1 MKYWL
6 GLGLFLF
13 FFISLSGQGLPALG
27 NWRDHLPLR
36 KVLAVG
42 THSGKVEV
50 ATAFG
55 LFGYDPA
62 AKEFSRMSKSS
73 GLAEVKIRTMSSS
86 PMNTQQLV
94 VYENSNLDLIDGDRI
109 YNIPDILISRTSSPK
124 GINHVLWDGKTAYLS
139 ADLGIIVLDTERRLV
154 KATYRPAVDG
164 RDIQVLKVAIFENEL
179 YAATAKGLVKCALNE
194 NQMADFRNWVP
205 VTVMGSANP
214 PNAVIG
220 WDKHLLA
227 LRGDSLFAMKNDSWN
242 LVYIPAKPVTFIQAY
257 GKELFVGTSQNGKGS
272 ILHFAALQ
280 LPPQK
285 IESDLFLFPTACAI
299 TGNVYWVGD
308 SSNGLIQLTGSVGQQ
323 IIPDAPTGIPR
334 GRVSFGAG
342 KVIAPSGFVS
352 AAGVPEKNYSGID
365 VFENDYWKNLNRTTI
380 RGMDSLPDI
389 MHAASDPVTG
399 NMIVGSFGGG
409 LAQISADG
417 KIAILKYG
425 SPIAPSLS
433 NPADFRVSGIAFDRD
448 NQLWVSNP
456 GNSQPLLLRKKDGS
470 WKKFSIPIAQSPD
483 LGALTID
490 IDNRK
495 WIVLQGG
502 GGLICF
508 DDGSTPDQSAD
519 DRWRLFRQGRGNGNL
534 PSSNVLSVAADK
546 NGFIWV
552 GTDRGV
558 AIIQCGEDIFSSGLC
573 EATLPIVKQDNFA
586 GLLLAEEYVS
596 DIQVDQADRKW
607 VASKNGVW
615 LLSADGQKTVHR
627 FTSTNSK
634 LLDNEVFS
642 IAIHDETGEVFFLT
656 RSGISS
662 FRSTA
667 TAPALEKRKPFIFPN
682 PVTPGYTGTIAFRDL
697 PDRAWVKITELNGK
711 LVHET
716 RSLGGQAVWNGK
728 NLQGQRVNSGVYLV
742 YVADELNQMQLAGK
756 IVFIK

>member
-1 MKYWL
+1 MKHWL
-6 GLGLFLF
+6 GLGFFLLS
-13 FFISLSGQGLPALG
+13 FIFLSGQGLPALG

-36 KVLAVG
+36 KVLAVVNNG
-42 THSGKVEV
+42 ERVEV
-50 ATAFG
+50 GTAFG

-62 AKEFSRMSKSS
+62 TREFSRMSKSS
-73 GLAEVKIRTMSSS
+73 GLAEVKIRKMSGS
-86 PMNTQQLV
+86 PLNTQQLV
-94 VYENSNLDLIDGDRI
+94 VYENSNIDLVDGDQI
-109 YNIPDILISRTSSPK
+109 INIPDILISRTSSPK

-139 ADLGIIVLDTERRLV
+139 ADLGIVVLDTERRLI
-154 KATYRPAVDG
+154 KATYRPSADG
-164 RDIQVLKVAIFENEL
+164 RDVQVYQVAIYENEM
-179 YAATAKGLVKCALNE
+179 YAATSQGLVKCPLND

-205 VTVMGSANP
+205 VTIMGAVHP
-214 PNAVIG
+214 PHAVVS
-220 WDKHLLA
+220 WDKNLIA
-227 LRGDSLFAMKNDSWN
+227 MRGDTLFAMKNNSWS
-242 LVYIPAKPVTFIQAY
+242 LGYIPTKPVTFIQAS
-257 GKELFVGTSQNGKGS
+257 GKDLFVGTSQLNRGS
-272 ILHFAALQ
+272 LLHFSALQ

-285 IESDLFLFPTACAI
+285 IESDLFVFPTACTL
-299 TGNVYWVGD
+299 TGNIYWVGD
-308 SSNGLIQLTGSVGQQ
+308 SSNGLIQVTGSVGQQ
-323 IIPDAPTGIPR
+323 IIPDAPAGIPK
-334 GRVSFGAG
+334 GRVSFSAA
-342 KVIAPSGFVS
+342 KIIAPSGFVS

-365 VFENDYWKNLNRTTI
+365 VFENDSWKNLNSKTI

-389 MHAASDPVTG
+389 MHALSDKV
-399 NMIVGSFGGG
+399 NSNILAGSFGGG

-417 KIAILKYG
+417 KISLLKYG
-425 SPIAPSLS
+425 SPIAPSLNS
-433 NPADFRVSGIAFDRD
+433 PADFRVAGMAFDLD

-456 GNSQPLLLRKKDGS
+456 GTSQPLLLRKQDGS
-470 WKKFSIPIAQSPD
+470 WKKFSIPLAQKPD
-483 LGALTID
+483 PGAITID
-490 IDNRK
+490 IDNKK
-495 WIVLQGG
+495 WIVVQGG
-502 GGLICF
+502 GGLISF
-508 DDGSTPDQSAD
+508 DDGGTPDQSAD

-558 AIIQCGEDIFSSGLC
+558 AIIQCGEDIFSAGLC

-607 VASKNGVW
+607 IATKNGVW
-615 LLSADGQKTVHR
+615 LLSADGQKTIHR
-627 FTSTNSK
+627 FTSSNSK

-642 IAIHDETGEVFFLT
+642 IAIHDQTGEVFFLT
-656 RSGISS
+656 RGGISS

-682 PVTPGYTGTIAFRDL
+682 PVAPGYTGTIAFRDL
-697 PDRAWVKITELNGK
+697 PDKAWVKITELTGK

-728 NLQGQRVNSGVYLV
+728 NLQGQRANSGVYLV

>member
-6 GLGLFLF
+6 GLGLLQF
-13 FFISLSGQGLPALG
+13 FVISLSGQGVPAIG

-36 KVLAVG
+36 KVLAVDVNA
-42 THSGKVEV
+42 GKVEV

-55 LFGYDPA
+55 LFGYDPTA
-62 AKEFSRMSKSS
+62 REFSRLSKSS
-73 GLAEVKIRTMSSS
+73 GLAEVKIRKMSNS

-94 VYENSNLDLIDGDRI
+94 VYENSNIDLIDGDRI

-124 GINHVLWDGKTAYLS
+124 GINHVLWDGKTAFLS

-154 KATYRPAVDG
+154 KATYKPAADG
-164 RDIQVLKVAIFENEL
+164 RDIQVLQVAIFENEI
-179 YAATAKGLVKCALNE
+179 YAVTAKGLVKCAQND
-194 NQMADFRNWVP
+194 NQMADFQNWVP
-205 VTVMGSANP
+205 VNVMGSAKP
-214 PNAVIG
+214 PNAVIS
-220 WDKHLLA
+220 WDKHLLT
-227 LRGDSLFAMKNDSWN
+227 LRGDSLFAMKDNNWS
-242 LVYIPAKPVTFIQAY
+242 LVLIPEKPVTFIQAS
-257 GKELFVGTSQNGKGS
+257 GKDLLVGTSQNGRGS

-285 IESDLFLFPTACAI
+285 IDSDLFIFPTACAVM
-299 TGNVYWVGD
+299 GNVYWVGD
-308 SSNGLIQLTGSVGQQ
+308 SINGLIQFTGSVGEQ
-323 IIPDAPTGIPR
+323 IIPDAPASIPR
-334 GRVSFGAG
+334 GHVSFSAG
-342 KVIAPSGFVS
+342 KIIAPSGFVS

-365 VFENDYWKNLNRTTI
+365 VFENDTWKNLNRSTI

-389 MHAASDPVTG
+389 LYAISDPVSD
-399 NMIVGSFGGG
+399 NVIAASYGGG
-409 LAQISADG
+409 LAHISADG
-417 KIAILKYG
+417 KITVLKYG
-425 SPIAPSLS
+425 SPIAPSIS
-433 NPADFRVSGIAFDRD
+433 NPAEFRVTGIAFDLD

-456 GNSQPLLLRKKDGS
+456 GTSQPLLLRKQDGS
-470 WKKFSIPIAQSPD
+470 WKKFSIPLAQSPD
-483 LGALTID
+483 PGVLTID
-490 IDNRK
+490 ADNRI
-495 WIVLQGG
+495 WIVGQGG

-508 DDGSTPDQSAD
+508 DYGGTPDQSAD

-558 AIIQCGEDIFSSGLC
+558 AIIQCGEDIFSAGLC

-596 DIQVDQADRKW
+596 DIKVDQADRKW
-607 VASKNGVW
+607 IATNNGVW
-615 LLSADGQKTVHR
+615 LLSADGQKTIHR
-627 FTSTNSK
+627 FTSSNSK

-642 IAIHDETGEVFFLT
+642 IAIHDQTGEVFFLT

-667 TAPALEKRKPFIFPN
+667 TAPALKKTKPFIFPN
-682 PVTPGYTGTIAFRDL
+682 PVTPGYTGTIAFREL
-697 PDRAWVKITELNGK
+697 PERAWVKITELNGK